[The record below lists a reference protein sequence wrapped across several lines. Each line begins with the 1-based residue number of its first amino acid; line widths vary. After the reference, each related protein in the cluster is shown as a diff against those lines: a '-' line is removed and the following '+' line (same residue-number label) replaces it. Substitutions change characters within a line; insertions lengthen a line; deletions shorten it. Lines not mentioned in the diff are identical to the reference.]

1 MKTWQIIVPS
11 VIAISFLVCLNE
23 INLNNDKDLLPKT
36 KEEFEN
42 RFIKNIDE
50 TKIIKVNMEKSA
62 LSDKTKMHFEVN
74 GHRLYSF
81 INYKVE
87 SVEKDIYL
95 ALTNSK
101 EEGNNC
107 YHIANTKKQLYV
119 WQQKRL
125 SIITEESSID
135 SNVLEKPYC
144 RSWVLPEAADFK
156 VKYGRYI
163 PDDDIPY
170 YPFMMY

>member
-1 MKTWQIIVPS
+1 MKTWQILILS
-11 VIAISFLVCLNE
+11 VIAITCLAWLNE
-23 INLNNDKDLLPKT
+23 LSLNNNKDLLPQT
-36 KEEFEN
+36 KQEFES

-95 ALTNSK
+95 ALTNST

-107 YHIANTKKQLYV
+107 YHIANTKKQLYI

-144 RSWVLPEAADFK
+144 RSWVLPEGTDFK

-163 PDDDIPY
+163 PDDDVPV